1 MGKILLVEPSRILR
15 QAIRLSLFPENEVRV
30 EERITDSKA
39 ESLEEYDLVILD
51 GPELREHGW
60 WSPEL
65 DQTIERSGA
74 AVLWLEDEDGVQTSK
89 QEKQLILKKPIVR
102 EALQTAV
109 ASFFSPSGPEKKQS
123 RRSAP
128 PEDKPRATEKTEAEE
143 PPAVSSLQETFEFI
157 DLVDAVEE
165 DSASQQ
171 PRKSARKSK

>member
-39 ESLEEYDLVILD
+39 ESLAEYDLVILD

-65 DQTIERSGA
+65 DQTIERSGVP
-74 AVLWLEDEDGVQTSK
+74 VLWLEDEDGVQTSK
-89 QEKQLILKKPIVR
+89 REKQLILKKPIMK

-128 PEDKPRATEKTEAEE
+128 PDDKAQAAGKAEDEE
-143 PPAVSSLQETFEFI
+143 PPAVSSSQEAFEFI

-165 DSASQQ
+165 EPPPNQ
-171 PRKSARKSK
+171 PRKSARKPK